1 MSHIAPISSPPVPQ
15 DPTPESQSPVAEPQP
30 PVAEPQTAVDFSA
43 TVGGKNFGADVVY
56 ADGQYLAS
64 DPNVAGAQATGQS
77 VNEAENA
84 LTSRLDC
91 LI

>member
-1 MSHIAPISSPPVPQ
+1 MSHIAPISSPPVLKE
-15 DPTPESQSPVAEPQP
+15 PTNEPQN

-43 TVGGKNFGADVVY
+43 TVGGKNFGADVVFT
-56 ADGQYLAS
+56 DGQYLAS
-64 DPNVAGAQATGQS
+64 DPNVPGAEATGQS

>member
-1 MSHIAPISSPPVPQ
+1 MSHIAPISSPPVPKE
-15 DPTPESQSPVAEPQP
+15 PINEPQSPVL
-30 PVAEPQTAVDFSA
+30 EPQTAVDFSA

-64 DPNVAGAQATGQS
+64 DPNVPGAEAGGQS
-77 VNEAENA
+77 VNAAEAA
-84 LTSRLDC
+84 LTNRLDC